1 MALLLGVRG
10 GGGSGGRRRRD
21 GVCAMRRAAGRG
33 RLLAAIH
40 AEAARIGLDDETR
53 YALQERCT
61 GHRSC
66 KDMGVAELGRVLEA
80 VRRAG
85 RGRPAL
91 EVVAPPADDV
101 AGMRRRAL
109 AIAAGMG
116 LGADYVDA
124 IARRQRDGQPLDALD
139 AEGVRGVIGALWTHQ
154 RRRGARASA

>member
-1 MALLLGVRG
+1 MRSRRARRI
-10 GGGSGGRRRRD
+10 SPRRRF
-21 GVCAMRRAAGRG
+21 
-33 RLLAAIH
+33 LAAIH
-40 AEAARIGLDDETR
+40 AEAKRIGLDDETR

-66 KDMGVAELGRVLEA
+66 KDMTFQQLGQVLTA

-116 LGADYVDA
+116 LDAGYVDA
-124 IARRQRDGQPLDALD
+124 IARRQRGGQPLDALD
-139 AEGVRGVIGALWTHQ
+139 AEGVKGVIGALWAHQ
-154 RRRGARASA
+154 RRMRSRASA